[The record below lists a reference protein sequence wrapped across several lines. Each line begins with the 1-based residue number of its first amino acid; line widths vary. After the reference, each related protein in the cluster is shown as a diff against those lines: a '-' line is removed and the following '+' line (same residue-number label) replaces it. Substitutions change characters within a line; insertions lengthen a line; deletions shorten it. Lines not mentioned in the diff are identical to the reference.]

1 MESTVKVT
9 IETQIAEAEAQLVR
23 QRQRVAERVAN
34 QQHEAA
40 AMGMRV
46 LRTMEASL
54 ALLRAHP
61 RSEEQRHASS
71 PSGRTRSRPSLSVVE
86 NA

>member
-1 MESTVKVT
+1 MERTVEVT
-9 IETQIAEAEAQLVR
+9 IETRIVAAEAKLAQ

-34 QQHEAA
+34 QQHEAT

-54 ALLRAHP
+54 ALLRDHQRIA
-61 RSEEQRHASS
+61 EQRL
-71 PSGRTRSRPSLSVVE
+71 PSRSAGPTHLRPSLPVVE